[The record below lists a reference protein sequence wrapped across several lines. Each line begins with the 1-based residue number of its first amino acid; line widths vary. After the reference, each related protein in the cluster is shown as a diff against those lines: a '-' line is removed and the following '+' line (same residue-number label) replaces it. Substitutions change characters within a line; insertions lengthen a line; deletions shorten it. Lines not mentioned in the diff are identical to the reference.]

1 MGVRWLLS
9 SWFFSSTEIDFLVF
23 LVTFVGCLVLGQDL
37 GIIIGIT
44 LNLCI
49 ILLSSAKPDIDI
61 HTEEAILIVIP
72 KGHLTYSSAEHFR
85 NTITKKLFQGSIDKV
100 VIDGRNI
107 SSIDSSIAFALSE
120 MIRDLEQ
127 SKCLLVLES
136 WEPNTF
142 GVLCR
147 MDPKFK
153 DFLEIEKP
161 TV

>member
-1 MGVRWLLS
+1 M
-9 SWFFSSTEIDFLVF
+9 F
-23 LVTFVGCLVLGQDL
+23 LVTFFGCLVLGQDL
-37 GIIIGIT
+37 GIITGIT

-61 HTEEAILIVIP
+61 YTEEASLIVIP
-72 KGHLTYSSAEHFR
+72 KGHLTYSSAECFR
-85 NTITKKLFQGSIDKV
+85 DTITTNMFQGSIDKV

-120 MIRDLEQ
+120 IIKDLEQ
-127 SKCLLVLES
+127 LKCLLVLAS
-136 WEPNTF
+136 WKPKTF

-161 TV
+161 TD